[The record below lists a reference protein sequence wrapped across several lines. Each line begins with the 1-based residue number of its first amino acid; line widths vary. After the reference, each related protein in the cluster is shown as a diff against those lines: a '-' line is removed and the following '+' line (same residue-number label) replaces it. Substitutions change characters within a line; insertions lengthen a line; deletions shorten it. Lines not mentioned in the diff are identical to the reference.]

1 MSVDSE
7 IKMDGNV
14 IEDVR
19 LSVNGVAPFRVR
31 LEVVESFIKG
41 KEPTDELGMAAGQL
55 SLSTTNAQPLRHN
68 DFKLPLMR
76 NLVRRSIRGMEG

>member
-1 MSVDSE
+1 
-7 IKMDGNV
+7 
-14 IEDVR
+14 
-19 LSVNGVAPFRVR
+19 LAVNGVAPFPVR

-55 SLSTTNAQPLRHN
+55 ALSTTNAQPLRHN
-68 DFKLPLMR
+68 AFKLPLMR